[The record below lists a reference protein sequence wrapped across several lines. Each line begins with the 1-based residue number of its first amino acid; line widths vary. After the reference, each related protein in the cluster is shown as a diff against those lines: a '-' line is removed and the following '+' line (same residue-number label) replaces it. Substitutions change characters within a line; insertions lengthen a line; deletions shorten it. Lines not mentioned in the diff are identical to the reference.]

1 MTSSDEALYL
11 WKALLISLYCKIQK
25 CGRRILKVFVLVEH
39 IWSLTSTPR
48 FNRATTACPVF
59 PVCVCSYHCGVFP
72 RWKLRTRL
80 FVQYLWLQP
89 MRAICALH
97 VSSLSAE
104 HMYYS
109 YDKCK
114 MHLLCICR
122 LCIQHMLTFLSRK
135 SQIEMW
141 EPNIWQN
148 SCVSWVYKQLNPD
161 VMATFFCL

>member
-1 MTSSDEALYL
+1 MHSPWTFMTSSDEALYL

-114 MHLLCICR
+114 MHLLTVHLQVVYTTYAYISVQEIPDR
-122 LCIQHMLTFLSRK
+122 NVGAQHMTEFLCFLS
-135 SQIEMW
+135 
-141 EPNIWQN
+141 
-148 SCVSWVYKQLNPD
+148 L
-161 VMATFFCL
+161 